1 MKKKI
6 AIAITM
12 GDPAGVG
19 PEIILKSF
27 LDVRVRQKGIPV
39 VVGDYRVLE
48 EAKKRLKI
56 DVEIRK
62 VSNPGEALGSSG
74 GVPILDMTTIGDMSL
89 LPLGQVSSMGGNAA
103 VQYVRKAVDLA
114 LSGDVQGIA
123 TAPINKAAIH
133 KAGFHY
139 IGHTEMLSEMA
150 QREKAMTMFMVDK
163 LKIFFHTRHMSL
175 HQAIKTLTVSGVSDT
190 ILLAEKCLRAIGYE
204 KSSLALAALNPHA
217 SESGLFGHEEETI
230 LIPACEVARK
240 KGVHVEG
247 PLPADSV
254 FHSALEGKYDAVISL
269 YHDQGHIAAKTY
281 DFYRTVSVTLGLPFV
296 RTSVDHGTAFDIAWQ
311 NLASPL
317 GMTEAIL
324 ECFNLAE
331 KYSPHLLCK

>member
-1 MKKKI
+1 MKKETV
-6 AIAITM
+6 IAITM
-12 GDPAGVG
+12 GDPSGVG

-27 LDVRVRQKGIPV
+27 LDARVWQKGIPI
-39 VVGDYRVLE
+39 VVGDYRVLKEAQERLGINVEIIKVSKPE
-48 EAKKRLKI
+48 EAVGP
-56 DVEIRK
+56 DC
-62 VSNPGEALGSSG
+62 
-74 GVPILDMTTIGDMSL
+74 GVPVLDMTMIDDMSL
-89 LPLGQVSSMGGNAA
+89 LPLGQVSSMGGKAA

-114 LSGDVQGIA
+114 LSGVFQGIA

-150 QREKAMTMFMVDK
+150 QREKAITMFMVDK

-175 HQAIKTLTVSGVSDT
+175 HQAIKTLTINGVSDT
-190 ILLAEKCLRAIGYE
+190 IVLAEKCLRAIGYE

-217 SESGLFGHEEETI
+217 SESGMFGDEEEKI
-230 LIPACEVARK
+230 LIPASEVARK

-247 PLPADSV
+247 PFPADSV
-254 FHSALEGKYDAVISL
+254 FHLALEGKYDAVISL

-296 RTSVDHGTAFDIAWQ
+296 RTSVDHGTAFDIAWKG
-311 NLASPL
+311 LASPL

-324 ECFNLAE
+324 QCFKLAE
-331 KYSPHLLCK
+331 KYSPSLISN

>member
-6 AIAITM
+6 VIAITM

-27 LDVRVRQKGIPV
+27 LDTRVWQKGIPI
-39 VVGDYRVLE
+39 VVGDYRVLK
-48 EAKKRLKI
+48 EAKERLGI
-56 DVEIRK
+56 NVEIEK
-62 VSNPGEALGSSG
+62 VSNREETVEFTR
-74 GVPILDMTTIGDMSL
+74 GVPVLDMAMIDDMSL

-114 LSGDVQGIA
+114 LSGAVQGIA

-133 KAGFHY
+133 EAGFHY

-150 QREKAMTMFMVDK
+150 QQEKAMTMFMVDK

-175 HQAIKTLTVSGVSDT
+175 HQAIKTLTISGVSDT
-190 ILLAEKCLRAIGYE
+190 IVLAEKCLQAIGYE
-204 KSSLALAALNPHA
+204 KSSLVLAALNPHA
-217 SESGLFGHEEETI
+217 SEGGMFGVEEETI
-230 LIPACEVARK
+230 LIPACEVARR

-254 FHSALEGKYDAVISL
+254 FHLALEGKYDAVISL

-281 DFYRTVSVTLGLPFV
+281 GFYRTVSVTLGLPFV

-311 NLASPL
+311 GLASPL

-331 KYSPHLLCK
+331 KYSPNLFSK

>member
-6 AIAITM
+6 VIAITM

-27 LDVRVRQKGIPV
+27 LDARVWQKGIPI
-39 VVGDYRVLE
+39 VVGDYGVLK
-48 EAKKRLKI
+48 EAKERLGI
-56 DVEIRK
+56 NVEIRK
-62 VSNPGEALGSSG
+62 VSGPEEALEPSPE
-74 GVPILDMTTIGDMSL
+74 VPILDMAMIADMSL

-103 VQYVRKAVDLA
+103 VQYVEKAVDLA
-114 LSGDVQGIA
+114 LSGVVQGIA

-133 KAGFHY
+133 EAGFHY

-150 QREKAMTMFMVDK
+150 QREKAMTMFMVDQ

-175 HQAIKTLTVSGVSDT
+175 HQAIKTLTISGVSDT
-190 ILLAEKCLRAIGYE
+190 IVLAEKCLRAIGYE

-217 SESGLFGHEEETI
+217 SESGMFGVEEEKI
-230 LIPACEVARK
+230 LIPACEIARK

-254 FHSALEGKYDAVISL
+254 FHLALEGKYGAVISL

-311 NLASPL
+311 GLASPL

-331 KYSPHLLCK
+331 KYSPNLLSK

>member
-6 AIAITM
+6 VIAITM

-27 LDVRVRQKGIPV
+27 LDARVWQKGIPI
-39 VVGDYRVLE
+39 VVGDYRVLK
-48 EAKKRLKI
+48 EAKERLGI
-56 DVEIRK
+56 HVEIRK
-62 VSNPGEALGSSG
+62 VSNPEEAVGPG
-74 GVPILDMTTIGDMSL
+74 CGVPVFDMAMIGDMTL
-89 LPLGQVSSMGGNAA
+89 IPLGQVSSMGGNAA

-114 LSGDVQGIA
+114 LSDVVQGIA
-123 TAPINKAAIH
+123 TAPINKAAIN
-133 KAGFHY
+133 KAGLHY

-150 QREKAMTMFMVDK
+150 QREKAITMFMVDK

-175 HQAIKTLTVSGVSDT
+175 HQAIKTLTIRGVSDT

-204 KSSLALAALNPHA
+204 KSSLVLAALNPHA
-217 SESGLFGHEEETI
+217 SESGMFGVEEEKI

-240 KGVHVEG
+240 KGVYVEG
-247 PLPADSV
+247 PAPADSV
-254 FHSALEGKYDAVISL
+254 FHLALEGKYDAVISL

-311 NLASPL
+311 GLASPL

-331 KYSPHLLCK
+331 KYSSNLLSK

>member
-6 AIAITM
+6 VIAITM

-27 LDVRVRQKGIPV
+27 LDARVWQKGIPV
-39 VVGDYRVLE
+39 VVGDYRVLK
-48 EAKKRLKI
+48 EAKERLGI
-56 DVEIRK
+56 NIEIKK
-62 VSNPGEALGSSG
+62 VSNPEEAVGSAG
-74 GVPILDMTTIGDMSL
+74 GVPVLDMTMIGDMSL
-89 LPLGQVSSMGGNAA
+89 LPLGQVSPMGGNAA

-114 LSGDVQGIA
+114 LSGGVQGIA

-133 KAGFHY
+133 EAGFHY

-150 QREKAMTMFMVDK
+150 QQEKAMTMFMVDQ

-175 HQAIKTLTVSGVSDT
+175 HQAIKTLTISGVSDT
-190 ILLAEKCLRAIGYE
+190 IVLADKCLRAIGYE

-217 SESGLFGHEEETI
+217 SESGMFGVEEEKI
-230 LIPACEVARK
+230 LIPACEIARK
-240 KGVHVEG
+240 KGAHVEG

-296 RTSVDHGTAFDIAWQ
+296 RTSVDHGTAFDIAWKGF
-311 NLASPL
+311 ASPL

-331 KYSPHLLCK
+331 KYSPNLLSM